1 MPNDVTS
8 FAEVVTNSLVNLWN
22 SVIAFTP
29 ELLGAF
35 LVFVVGLIVA
45 PIFGGVAKRLIK
57 LTKID
62 SLSEKMGLTNTFEN
76 LGMSFTFSN
85 VIGKLVKWFFLIA
98 FLIAAMDILGWF
110 RATEFLSEIV
120 FYIPNVAVA
129 VIMLAVGLIA
139 GQFIQ
144 KIVVTGLKTSG
155 TSIKSPELL
164 GNIARWALIIFASLA
179 ALLQL
184 GIAER
189 LIEILFA
196 GVVITLA
203 IAFGLG
209 GREKA
214 AKFLDRFD
222 GTHDRNSG

>member
-1 MPNDVTS
+1 MLNNTTFLS
-8 FAEVVTNSLVNLWN
+8 EIVTNSLINLWD
-22 SVIAFTP
+22 SVIEFVP

-35 LVFVVGLIVA
+35 LVFTVGLIVA
-45 PIFGGVAKRLIK
+45 PILGRVAKRLVK

-62 SLSEKMGLTNTFEN
+62 TLSEKMGLTNTFEN
-76 LGMSFTFSN
+76 LELRFTFSD

-98 FLIAAMDILGWF
+98 FLMAAMDILGWS
-110 RATEFLSEIV
+110 RATEFLNQIV
-120 FYIPNVAVA
+120 LYIPNVAVA
-129 VIMLAVGLIA
+129 VIMIAVGLIA
-139 GQFIQ
+139 GQFVQ
-144 KIVVTGLKTSG
+144 KIVITGLKTSG

-164 GNIARWALIIFASLA
+164 GNIARWALIIFAAMA

-203 IAFGLG
+203 LAFGLG
-209 GREKA
+209 GKEKA

-222 GTHDRNSG
+222 GTR

>member
-1 MPNDVTS
+1 MLNNTTFLS
-8 FAEVVTNSLVNLWN
+8 EIVTNSLINLWD
-22 SVIAFTP
+22 SVIEFVP

-35 LVFVVGLIVA
+35 LVFTVGLIVA
-45 PIFGGVAKRLIK
+45 PILGRVAKRLVK

-62 SLSEKMGLTNTFEN
+62 TLSEKMGLTNTFEN
-76 LGMSFTFSN
+76 LGLRFTFSA

-98 FLIAAMDILGWF
+98 FLMAAMDILGWS
-110 RATEFLSEIV
+110 RATEFLNQIV
-120 FYIPNVAVA
+120 LYIPNVAVA
-129 VIMLAVGLIA
+129 VIMIAVGLIA
-139 GQFIQ
+139 GQFVQ
-144 KIVVTGLKTSG
+144 KIVITGLKTSG

-164 GNIARWALIIFASLA
+164 GNIARWALIIFAALA

-203 IAFGLG
+203 LAFGLG
-209 GREKA
+209 GKEKA

-222 GTHDRNSG
+222 GTR

>member
-1 MPNDVTS
+1 MLNNTTFLS
-8 FAEVVTNSLVNLWN
+8 EIVTNSLINLWD
-22 SVIAFTP
+22 SVIEFVP

-35 LVFVVGLIVA
+35 LVFTVGLIVA
-45 PIFGGVAKRLIK
+45 PILGRVAKRLVK

-62 SLSEKMGLTNTFEN
+62 TLSEKMGLTNTFEN
-76 LGMSFTFSN
+76 LELRFTFSD

-98 FLIAAMDILGWF
+98 FLMAAMDILGWS
-110 RATEFLSEIV
+110 RATEFLNQIV
-120 FYIPNVAVA
+120 LYIPNVAVA
-129 VIMLAVGLIA
+129 VIMIAVGLIA
-139 GQFIQ
+139 GQFVQ
-144 KIVVTGLKTSG
+144 KIVITGLKTSG

-164 GNIARWALIIFASLA
+164 GNIARWALIIFAALA

-203 IAFGLG
+203 LAFGLG
-209 GREKA
+209 GKEKA

-222 GTHDRNSG
+222 GTR

>member
-1 MPNDVTS
+1 MLNNTTFLS
-8 FAEVVTNSLVNLWN
+8 EIVTNSLINLWD
-22 SVIAFTP
+22 SVIEFVP

-35 LVFVVGLIVA
+35 LVFTVGLIVA
-45 PIFGGVAKRLIK
+45 PILGRVAKRLVK

-62 SLSEKMGLTNTFEN
+62 TLSEKMGLTNMFEN
-76 LGMSFTFSN
+76 LELRFTFSD

-98 FLIAAMDILGWF
+98 FLMAAMDILGWS
-110 RATEFLSEIV
+110 RATEFLNQIV
-120 FYIPNVAVA
+120 LYIPNVAVA
-129 VIMLAVGLIA
+129 VIMIAVGLIA
-139 GQFIQ
+139 GQFVQ
-144 KIVVTGLKTSG
+144 KIVITGLKTSG

-164 GNIARWALIIFASLA
+164 GNIARWALIIFAAMA

-203 IAFGLG
+203 LAFGLG
-209 GREKA
+209 GKEKA

-222 GTHDRNSG
+222 GTR